1 MLAALL
7 AALFSI
13 PISIFAQ
20 DTAAAELAQLRK
32 LVEQQNA
39 KIDALSAQI
48 ARLSAQFDARSGV
61 STPAAVAVAPVA
73 PVSPPVPAPAETPAP
88 AAAPAETEFA
98 PTPRVIAAAP
108 KVHIVVKGEALEKI
122 AKIHKTTVAE
132 LQKLNN
138 ITDPKKLQVGQQLTL
153 PPEKNE

>member
-1 MLAALL
+1 MLAALI

-13 PISIFAQ
+13 PISMIAQ
-20 DTAAAELAQLRK
+20 EPAATELAQLRK

-48 ARLSAQFDARSGV
+48 ARLSAQIDARAGV
-61 STPAAVAVAPVA
+61 AVPAAVAIAPVA
-73 PVSPPVPAPAETPAP
+73 PVPSPAPAPAETPAP

>member
-1 MLAALL
+1 MLAALI

-20 DTAAAELAQLRK
+20 EPAAGELAQLRK
-32 LVEQQNA
+32 IVEQQNA
-39 KIDALSAQI
+39 KIDVLSAQI
-48 ARLSAQFDARSGV
+48 ARLSAQIDAR
-61 STPAAVAVAPVA
+61 AAVAAPTAITVAPVA
-73 PVSPPVPAPAETPAP
+73 PAPSPVPAPAETPAP
-88 AAAPAETEFA
+88 AARPAGTEFA

-138 ITDPKKLQVGQQLTL
+138 ISDPKKLQVGQQLTI